1 VPPQPTCAAGS
12 CETNSFATCK
22 GCNER
27 SELMQLQA
35 AIPSEPYLPRL
46 AGQGVNMSEIGINI

>member
-1 VPPQPTCAAGS
+1 VPPTTAQGGCVVAPIPY
-12 CETNSFATCK
+12 ATFT

-35 AIPSEPYLPRL
+35 AIPSEPYLPL
-46 AGQGVNMSEIGINI
+46 ALRGGVNMSEIGINI